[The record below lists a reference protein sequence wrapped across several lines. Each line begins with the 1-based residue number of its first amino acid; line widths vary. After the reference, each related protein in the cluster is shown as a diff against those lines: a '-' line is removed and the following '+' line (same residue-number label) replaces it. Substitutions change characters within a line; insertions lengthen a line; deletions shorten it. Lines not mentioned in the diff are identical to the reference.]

1 MQQKQDIKGFTLL
14 ELIVVVTI
22 VAIVSA
28 VGYPNFMDWRK
39 DREVRLAVEKVSTM
53 LRSINTQAQRGNFAV
68 VQLYVERVGD
78 DKTNFFSRGINQETE
93 ATVTNTPGQT
103 INCAYNTS
111 YWRDS
116 NSEVENFTL
125 DIQTQIDPRGTV
137 CFSKDTR
144 HYLSDG
150 ALKQPQTN
158 LNVDGRIVNNYIIIC
173 SSGAKCPLSKW
184 KDPTYLVEWNRF
196 GNISKYKWNEK
207 RNAWSRI

>member
-68 VQLYVERVGD
+68 VQLYVQRNGN
-78 DKTNFFSRGINQETE
+78 DKTTFYSRGINQETE
-93 ATVTNTPGQT
+93 ATVTNTPGQK
-103 INCAYNTS
+103 INCLYNTT
-111 YWRDS
+111 YWRNSD
-116 NSEVENFTL
+116 SEVESFTL
-125 DIQTQIDPRGTV
+125 EVQTQIDPLGTV

-150 ALKQPQTN
+150 KLKQPQTN
-158 LNVDGRIVNNYIIIC
+158 LKVDGKVVNNYIIIC

>member
-53 LRSINTQAQRGNFAV
+53 LKSINTQAQRGNFAV
-68 VQLYVERVGD
+68 VQLYVQRNGN

-103 INCAYNTS
+103 INCNYNTS

-116 NSEVENFTL
+116 NSEVESFTL
-125 DIQTQIDPRGTV
+125 EVQTQIKPRGTV

-150 ALKQPQTN
+150 QLKQPQTN
-158 LNVDGRIVNNYIIIC
+158 LNVDGRLVNNYIIIC

>member
-68 VQLYVERVGD
+68 VQLYVQRNGN

-103 INCAYNTS
+103 INCNYNTS

-116 NSEVENFTL
+116 NSEVESFTL
-125 DIQTQIDPRGTV
+125 DVQTQIDPSGTV

-150 ALKQPQTN
+150 KLKQPQTN
-158 LNVDGRIVNNYIIIC
+158 LNVDGKVVNNYIIIC